1 MTVMAHDG
9 GERGAGSLLSRMQH
23 GLFVLLTGIGLAR
36 ALTTGAALAPV
47 LLGVTL
53 LLGWYAAGLA
63 LARRTHTNLAIW
75 WLLGLTAVWLGL
87 VLVSSEFV
95 WVAVSLWLLAGH
107 FLRVPWAIA
116 YTIAVLVIVIAS
128 QQHGR
133 PWTSAMIMGPAVGAL
148 FSLALSLGQH
158 RLVRDGIERQR
169 LVDALMAAQ
178 AESETL
184 HAELASAQR
193 ESGALAERTRLS
205 RDIHD
210 GLAQSFSSILL
221 TARGAREA
229 TPETLARALRQVETS
244 AQEGLDESRRVV
256 SALAPRDLTDTG
268 LTAALH
274 RTLDSLSQSTGIDAT
289 LHVDGDVTSL
299 PTTVEV
305 ALLRVAQGALANVRQ
320 HARAGRVVVTLTGA
334 DDSVRLDIVDDGRGF
349 DPSHAPEATPDLALG
364 GYGLRASRERLRDL
378 GGGLDVE
385 SRPGDGT
392 ALTAYLPLGGVRS

>member
-1 MTVMAHDG
+1 
-9 GERGAGSLLSRMQH
+9 
-23 GLFVLLTGIGLAR
+23 
-36 ALTTGAALAPV
+36 
-47 LLGVTL
+47 
-53 LLGWYAAGLA
+53 
-63 LARRTHTNLAIW
+63 
-75 WLLGLTAVWLGL
+75 
-87 VLVSSEFV
+87 
-95 WVAVSLWLLAGH
+95 
-107 FLRVPWAIA
+107 
-116 YTIAVLVIVIAS
+116 
-128 QQHGR
+128 
-133 PWTSAMIMGPAVGAL
+133 
-148 FSLALSLGQH
+148 
-158 RLVRDGIERQR
+158 
-169 LVDALMAAQ
+169 MAAQ